1 MFFRRPRPVF
11 LDERLRNVYC
21 LCDYGMP
28 SGHSL
33 CTVGIMLI
41 FYDEFTKIYKV
52 RKPFKIAYILF
63 SFLLTFSI
71 ILSRIYFGVHSF
83 N

>member
-1 MFFRRPRPVF
+1 
-11 LDERLRNVYC
+11 
-21 LCDYGMP
+21 MP

-33 CTVGIMLI
+33 CSVGIMLI
-41 FYDEFTKIYKV
+41 FYDEFSKNYKIKKYL
-52 RKPFKIAYILF
+52 KIIYIIF
-63 SFLLTFSI
+63 SFLLTFCI

>member
-1 MFFRRPRPVF
+1 
-11 LDERLRNVYC
+11 
-21 LCDYGMP
+21 MP

-41 FYDEFTKIYKV
+41 FYDEFSKIYKV
-52 RKPFKIAYILF
+52 RKAFKISYII
-63 SFLLTFSI
+63 FSI
-71 ILSRIYFGVHSF
+71 LITLSIIISRIYFGVHSF